1 MDDHLHRLSLRVSRL
16 GKHYQRFLVTIAS
29 NLSDLVERLEQH
41 QMLDDV
47 ELWDL
52 TSTPGDQMRLM
63 AEIGADQKEKLD
75 FMATFYSLQFLHMNL
90 LAVDRLELA
99 LSDGRG
105 GSDAFRE
112 FLDAQA
118 ANYQRLNAVYIDGL
132 LTLFAGDAIT
142 PEVCICVVGTRSDQD
157 DVDAMVVHSGEIG
170 VDVLNRAIGKV
181 VAEFFRRAG
190 RLHLYIAE
198 RMGISGYSHTVDDY
212 RRALTKDLTDF
223 VMICEVLSAEPLVGS
238 WNILTEFKRRVTDRF
253 YGKQAKRSKYHIGFL
268 RGLLGE
274 MHSLLV
280 QGVSRDRIDF
290 KNDALRVGKGLV
302 LAVRVVNDIHEARP
316 VAALDSLLI
325 DLPRFQ
331 TDLDM
336 LKRGFLY
343 IETLRLLYHMLG
355 VEEEEVEFD
364 ADSHQ
369 TLRAVADVMGLME
382 KGGVSAADH
391 LVVRYF
397 ESVEGVREVC
407 RNLMV
412 YLADH
417 VRRASGYGSLTTRQ
431 STSRRGRNVASEL
444 ASSVRVFSGHIF
456 FDDVLAALKEKD
468 GRLAGRFVRDL
479 AKLKGKRQTQV
490 MESFLEFAS
499 TDPMTML
506 QLLLT
511 IKAVQTDDSREIFD
525 TMVNGFLARMA
536 STETILPGL
545 LAVYNSRPELVN
557 RFIEALPTRQ
567 RRKFE
572 DQLDRDLWDEEKRE
586 SLERFRKYVWLRT
599 AGSEYYRRLFRR
611 VINRY
616 PHFIRHLGDVSRLR
630 RYASGFLAVRE
641 RNFEPSQ
648 MSEALADNYD
658 VAYLACAIDAL
669 NGAALEHYRSAFIEF
684 ADKYIANLYSFCK
697 RTIARETRARVET
710 GDLFALFA
718 SGGFARAQA
727 FDDDY
732 DLILI
737 VNSDD
742 PTLFSFFRKVSS
754 MFHRELVRRGTLPQY
769 RFSDHFGEYVTR
781 FSQLKEWF
789 ASDQADAVDKTQL
802 MGARMLVGNSNF
814 LRQMREELI
823 ETHILNN
830 YDAFVQEI
838 VAEMEERHQ
847 SFAGFGKELINI
859 KEGMGGL
866 RDIEQT
872 LLLVKAH
879 HRVYQPVSSRLFQDL
894 TALDTWHREGLLA
907 LQEHHTFLRRV
918 RDLYRLTVAAHDDMT
933 REELGPVAEIM
944 GIAGEDGV
952 GNVDMLVE
960 MIYGRMRRVAL
971 IVSSIATDVC
981 GQARSPAG

>member
-1 MDDHLHRLSLRVSRL
+1 LDDHLHRLSLRVSRL
-16 GKHYQRFLVTIAS
+16 GKHYQRFLVTIDS
-29 NLSDLVERLEQH
+29 NLADLVERLEQH

-63 AEIGADQKEKLD
+63 AEIGADLQQKLD

-90 LAVDRLELA
+90 LAIDRLELA

-132 LTLFAGDAIT
+132 LGLYVGDADS

-198 RMGISGYSHTVDDY
+198 RMGISGYTHTVEDY
-212 RRALTKDLTDF
+212 RQVLAKDLTDF

-238 WNILTEFKRRVTDRF
+238 WNILSNFKRQVTDRF
-253 YGKQAKRSKYHIGFL
+253 YGKQAGRGKHHIGFL

-274 MHSLLV
+274 MHSQLV
-280 QGVSRDRIDF
+280 QDVSRDRIDF
-290 KNDALRVGKGLV
+290 KNDALRVGKGMV

-316 VAALDSLLI
+316 VEALDRLLSSM
-325 DLPRFQ
+325 PKFQ
-331 TDLDM
+331 TDLSA

-355 VEEEEVEFD
+355 VEEEDVEFD
-364 ADSHQ
+364 SESHL
-369 TLRAVADVMGLME
+369 TLRAVADVMGLIE

-397 ESVEGVREVC
+397 ESVESVREVC
-407 RNLMV
+407 RNLMA

-417 VRRASGYGSLTTRQ
+417 VRKASGYGSLTTRK
-431 STSRRGRNVASEL
+431 STSLKDRNVASEL
-444 ASSVRVFSGHIF
+444 ASSVQLFSGHIF
-456 FDDVLAALKEKD
+456 FDDVMAALKEKD

-479 AKLKGKRQTQV
+479 VKLKGKKRTRV

-499 TDPMTML
+499 SDPMTML

-511 IKAVQTDDSREIFD
+511 IKDVQTDDGRELFD
-525 TMVNGFLARMA
+525 TMVKGFLARMA
-536 STETILPGL
+536 GTETILPGL
-545 LAVYNSRPELVN
+545 LAVYNSKPALVN
-557 RFIEALPTRQ
+557 SFIEALPPKQ
-567 RRKFE
+567 RRQFE
-572 DQLDRDLWDEEKRE
+572 DQLDADLWDEEKRE

-599 AGSEYYRRLFRR
+599 AGSEYYRRIFRR
-611 VINRY
+611 VIKRY

-630 RYASGFLAVRE
+630 RYASGFLAVPE
-641 RNFEPSQ
+641 HGFDSKQ
-648 MSEALADNYD
+648 MSDALADNYD

-669 NGAALEHYRSAFIEF
+669 NGVALEHYRSAFIEF
-684 ADKYIANLYSFCK
+684 ADKYIANLYNFCK
-697 RTIARETRARVET
+697 RTVARETRARVET
-710 GDLFALFA
+710 GDLFALYA

-737 VNSDD
+737 VNSDE
-742 PTLFSFFRKVSS
+742 PSVFSFFRKLSS

-789 ASDQADAVDKTQL
+789 ASGKADAVDKTQIL
-802 MGARMLVGNSNF
+802 GARMLVGNSRF
-814 LRQMREELI
+814 QRQMREELI
-823 ETHILNN
+823 EAHILND
-830 YDAFVQEI
+830 YEAFVLEI
-838 VAEMEERHQ
+838 VEEMEERHD
-847 SFAGFGKELINI
+847 SFARFGHEWINI

-872 LLLVKAH
+872 LLLLKAQR
-879 HRVYQPVSSRLFQDL
+879 RVYQPVSSRLFQDL
-894 TALDTWHREGLLA
+894 TTLDSWHREGLLA
-907 LQEHHTFLRRV
+907 LQEHHTFLRQV
-918 RDLYRLTVAAHDDMT
+918 RDLYRLTVAAHDDMAK
-933 REELGPVAEIM
+933 EELAPVAAIM
-944 GIAGEDGV
+944 GIAGEDGA
-952 GNVDMLVE
+952 GNVEMLVE
-960 MIYGRMRRVAL
+960 MIYARMRRVAL
-971 IVSSIATDVC
+971 IVSAIATDVR
-981 GQARSPAG
+981 GPVPPAS